1 MIFIELYVM
10 IMAYLSFIVWNIS
23 CLFLLFA
30 LWLAL
35 RFLNLFQT
43 LSITFDHLLILASIH
58 FVHITQN
65 DICWVF
71 EVRLVNQLVYSF
83 KNIRQLIVEF
93 LILLPLQNRVTHL
106 TIIFIHVRMYEIY
119 VIVGYY
125 KHFRWGLRILII
137 KFYPY
142 CYFFVLVWKSLA
154 FDSQQSNLSIF

>member
-1 MIFIELYVM
+1 M

-125 KHFRWGLRILII
+125 KHFRWVWGYWSSNSILIVI
-137 KFYPY
+137 FLFLYGNLLHLI
-142 CYFFVLVWKSLA
+142 V
-154 FDSQQSNLSIF
+154 SNLIWAFSRLLWSIN